1 MSDINVPITLF
12 YAGFLGLLG
21 VALANQV
28 LWARINADRL
38 PDWKPETTFRVQG
51 NFIEYVPLAIALLYL
66 VEVSGVSETMVH
78 ILGATLVVSRLAHAW
93 GLSTNPGATYAR
105 LFGAQMTFL
114 LLAIMSFTGLY
125 YYLVPRL
132 F

>member
-1 MSDINVPITLF
+1 MSEISVPITLF

-21 VALANQV
+21 VGLANQV

-66 VEVSGVSETMVH
+66 VEVSGVSQTMIH
-78 ILGATLVVSRLAHAW
+78 ILGATLVISRLAHAW

-105 LFGAQMTFL
+105 LIGAQMTFL

-125 YYLVPRL
+125 FYLVPRL

>member
-1 MSDINVPITLF
+1 MSEISVPITFF
-12 YAGFLGLLG
+12 YAGFLGLLA

-28 LWARINADRL
+28 LWARINASRL
-38 PDWKPETTFRVQG
+38 PDWKPDTMMRVQG
-51 NFIEYVPLAIALLYL
+51 NFIEYVPMAIALLYL
-66 VEVSGVSETMVH
+66 VEVSGIPEIMVH
-78 ILGATLVVSRLAHAW
+78 ILGATLVISRLAHAW

-114 LLAIMSFTGLY
+114 LLAIMSFAGLY
-125 YYLVPRL
+125 YYIVPRL

>member
-1 MSDINVPITLF
+1 MSEIDAPITLL
-12 YAGFLGLLG
+12 YAGLLGLLL
-21 VALANQV
+21 VALASQV
-28 LWARINADRL
+28 LWARINAAKL
-38 PDWKPETTFRVQG
+38 PDWKPEATFRVQA
-51 NFIEYVPLAIALLYL
+51 NFVEYVPMAIALLYL
-66 VEVSGVSETMVH
+66 IEASGVPGLMVH
-78 ILGATLVVSRLAHAW
+78 ILGATLVVARLAHAW
-93 GLSTNPGATYAR
+93 GLSTSPGPNYPR

>member
-1 MSDINVPITLF
+1 MNEIDVPITLF

-28 LWARINADRL
+28 LWARINAKRL
-38 PDWKPETTFRVQG
+38 ADWKPETTFRVQG

-78 ILGATLVVSRLAHAW
+78 VLGATLVISRFAHAW
-93 GLSTNPGATYAR
+93 GLSRNPGATYAR